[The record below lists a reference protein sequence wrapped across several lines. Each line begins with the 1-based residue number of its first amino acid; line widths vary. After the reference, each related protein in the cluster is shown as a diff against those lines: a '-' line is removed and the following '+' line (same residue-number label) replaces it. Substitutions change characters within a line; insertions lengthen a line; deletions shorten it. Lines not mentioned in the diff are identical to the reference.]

1 MDKTGGVTLF
11 GFTPSVYTRAVQM
24 ALIEKS
30 VAFGFVEADPFED
43 PPSDAL
49 ARLHPFGRVPVLRD
63 GGFTLHETSA
73 ILRYVDDIAPHPPL
87 VPAAVKARA
96 RMQQAISIMDAY
108 GYQPLV
114 RGVFSHLVYRPALGL
129 DADPQKAAAGLR
141 AAPAVL
147 GALEDIAAEGHVLDG
162 QSVTLADLHLSPMI
176 GYFAMAAEGRD
187 MMRRFT
193 ALSRWW
199 DKAQA
204 LPSYQSVCGDAT

>member
-63 GGFTLHETSA
+63 DGFTLYETSA
-73 ILRYVDDIAPHPPL
+73 ILRYVDDIAPHP
-87 VPAAVKARA
+87 
-96 RMQQAISIMDAY
+96 
-108 GYQPLV
+108 PLV

-141 AAPAVL
+141 ATPAVL

-176 GYFAMAAEGRD
+176 GYFSMAAEGRD

-204 LPSYQSVCGDAT
+204 RPSYQSVCGDAT